1 MAAAL
6 VALGRHESASQFVER
21 GLVADPAD
29 TSTKLLV
36 KLKEDLSKLDKENVS
51 KATEPTESKPTNV
64 ASKGVFIQPTDD
76 DNYDDGAGYESDFST
91 DTIDA
96 DNLYVVDFSDEEA
109 TTPPTSKTR
118 VSNDE
123 DPPASTTGT
132 TTSAP

>member
-64 ASKGVFIQPTDD
+64 ASKGVFIEPNEDE
-76 DNYDDGAGYESDFST
+76 NYDDEAGYESDFST

-96 DNLYVVDFSDEEA
+96 DNLYVADFSDEEA
-109 TTPPTSKTR
+109 TTPPNSESR
-118 VSNDE
+118 VSSD
-123 DPPASTTGT
+123 DRRASTTDT
-132 TTSAP
+132 TTSAQ